1 MVGLDDDGR
10 KVHRSEIGA
19 ARAIN
24 AGMTRRARWFVRVA
38 FVVVAGAATAAVAAG
53 GPGGAAAKSAGRY
66 ACIATANDAELNVD
80 LASGEGGGAWPSQ
93 ITLTVMGGATEISG
107 SVYDV
112 ERATAKKPKPPLLRL
127 KPKTLTAAQ
136 RAEML
141 DGLAAALTRPEEA
154 PDCPVS
160 TVQSAKL
167 SWSCKSG
174 SGATSTSGDMSF
186 EGDRCAS
193 GKKGYT
199 HAVGV
204 ADWAVALFKRL
215 GAR

>member
-1 MVGLDDDGR
+1 M
-10 KVHRSEIGA
+10 K
-19 ARAIN
+19 
-24 AGMTRRARWFVRVA
+24 RRARWFVGLALVGG
-38 FVVVAGAATAAVAAG
+38 AGSATAAAAAG
-53 GPGGAAAKSAGRY
+53 GAAKSAGRY
-66 ACIATANDAELNVD
+66 ACVATANDAELNVD
-80 LASGEGGGAWPSQ
+80 LGSGEGGAWQSQ
-93 ITLTVMGGATEISG
+93 ITLTVMGGAAEISG

-112 ERATAKKPKPPLLRL
+112 ERLTPKKQKPPLLRL
-127 KPKTLTAAQ
+127 KPKTLIAAQ
-136 RAEML
+136 RAELL

-167 SWSCKSG
+167 SWSCKSA

-186 EGDRCAS
+186 EGDRCPS

>member
-1 MVGLDDDGR
+1 MW
-10 KVHRSEIGA
+10 A
-19 ARAIN
+19 
-24 AGMTRRARWFVRVA
+24 MRRARWFVGLA
-38 FVVVAGAATAAVAAG
+38 FVGIAGAATAAAGAG
-53 GPGGAAAKSAGRY
+53 GTGDASSKSVGRY
-66 ACIATANDAELNVD
+66 ACIATANDAELGVD
-80 LASGEGGGAWPSQ
+80 LGAGEGGVWQGQ
-93 ITLTVMGGATEISG
+93 ITVTVMGGTAEISG

-112 ERATAKKPKPPLLRL
+112 DRLTAKKHKPPLLKL

-136 RAEML
+136 RAELL

-167 SWSCKSG
+167 SWSCKSA

-186 EGDRCAS
+186 EGDRCPS